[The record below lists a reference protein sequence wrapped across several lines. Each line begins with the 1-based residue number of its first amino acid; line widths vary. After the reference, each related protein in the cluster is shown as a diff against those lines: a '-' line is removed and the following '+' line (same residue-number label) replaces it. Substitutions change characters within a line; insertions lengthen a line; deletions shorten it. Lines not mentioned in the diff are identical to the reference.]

1 MGTPKRSDAVRRAL
15 RLSLALNGGYMLVEL
30 IVGFTS
36 GSLALLSDAAHMF
49 SDSAA
54 LLLALLV
61 AELTRKPAI
70 PKRSFG
76 LLRAE
81 ALGAFTNGLL
91 LLAACGLIIFHAIE
105 RLAGEA
111 PPFPALPVM
120 IVAAIGLAIN
130 LGSAWLLA
138 RSDRDNINVRGAL
151 AHMMADALGSV
162 GALLAAFLAWGWGYN
177 FADPLISL
185 GIAALILITTW
196 RLLRDAS
203 HALLDFVPREVDP
216 SQIRAALEAIEGVS
230 TVHELHL
237 WGMGRQTV
245 LTAHLVTKPGVSSKA
260 LLCRAETLLRDD
272 LGIAHTTL
280 QLDDVDTS
288 PCAQVN
294 CPLFRE
300 TQATPAHHGHRH

>member
-1 MGTPKRSDAVRRAL
+1 
-15 RLSLALNGGYMLVEL
+15 MLVEL

-61 AELTRKPAI
+61 AELVRRPAI
-70 PKRSFG
+70 PERSFG

-91 LLAACGLIIFHAIE
+91 LLVACGLIVFHAIE
-105 RLAGEA
+105 RLAGEP
-111 PPFPALPVM
+111 PPFPALTVM

-138 RSDRDNINVRGAL
+138 RSDRHNINVRGAL
-151 AHMMADALGSV
+151 AHMLADALGSV
-162 GALLAAFLAWGWGYN
+162 GALLAAFLAWGWGMH

-185 GIAALILITTW
+185 GIAALILLTTW

-203 HALLDFVPREVDP
+203 HALLDFAPPEVDP
-216 SQIRAALEAIEGVS
+216 GQIRAALEAIDGVAA
-230 TVHELHL
+230 VHELHL
-237 WGMGRQTV
+237 WGMGQQTV
-245 LTAHLVTKPGVSSKA
+245 LTAHLVTRAGIASQA
-260 LLCRAETLLRDD
+260 LLCRAEALLRED
-272 LGIAHTTL
+272 LGITHTTL
-280 QLDDVDTS
+280 QIDDVDAT
-288 PCAQVN
+288 PCAQVK

-300 TQATPAHHGHRH
+300 IEATPPHHGHRH

>member
-1 MGTPKRSDAVRRAL
+1 MGPPERSSAVRRAL

-49 SDSAA
+49 SDTAA
-54 LLLALLV
+54 LLLALIV
-61 AELTRKPAI
+61 AELAQRPAI

-91 LLAACGLIIFHAIE
+91 LLGACGLIAFHAIE
-105 RLAGEA
+105 RLAGDP
-111 PPFPALPVM
+111 PPFPALTVM
-120 IVAAIGLAIN
+120 IVAAIGLVIN

-138 RSDRDNINVRGAL
+138 RSDRHNINVRGAL
-151 AHMMADALGSV
+151 AHMLADALGSV
-162 GALLAAFLAWGWGYN
+162 GALLAAFLAWGWGMH

-185 GIAALILITTW
+185 GIAALVLFTTW
-196 RLLRDAS
+196 RVLRDAC
-203 HALLDFVPREVDP
+203 HALLDFAPREVDP
-216 SQIRAALEAIEGVS
+216 SQIRTALENIEGVAA
-230 TVHELHL
+230 VHELHL

-245 LTAHLVTKPGVSSKA
+245 LTAHLVTTPGIASRVLLGRAEA
-260 LLCRAETLLRDD
+260 LLRED
-272 LGIAHTTL
+272 LGIAHTTI
-280 QLDDVDTS
+280 QIDDVGAT
-288 PCAQVN
+288 PCAQVK

-300 TQATPAHHGHRH
+300 ATTTLHHGHHH